1 MATQNM
7 IRATANSP
15 RCEPAQKKVR
25 LELGR
30 QWLPVIDAHA
40 LDVGSIVLLDC
51 QADECVE
58 IVADGQVIALGTPVS
73 VSGKLAA
80 HVKELAVN
88 A

>member
-1 MATQNM
+1 MAMPEMNL
-7 IRATANSP
+7 ADVEPP
-15 RCEPAQKKVR
+15 RGETAQKKVR

-30 QWLPVIDAHA
+30 QWLPASDAHA

-58 IVADGQVIALGTPVS
+58 IVADGQVIALGKPVS
-73 VSGKLAA
+73 VAGKLAA
-80 HVKELAVN
+80 QVKDLVVN